1 MVVADTYRSPLRN
14 RVSRCCPA
22 CCAARRPLLNVE
34 IMRAFVRLRRAALV
48 SEQVVELVSELARR
62 IDDHDAALKAIVE
75 TIQSL
80 VNAPARRTRPIG
92 FVPPNE
98 AVITLMWSRI
108 ATTSH
113 RRRLDNRPQAFTEH
127 GRGRARAR

>member
-1 MVVADTYRSPLRN
+1 MTSRGKGHGGRRHLPVAFTEQGVAMLSSVLRSSSAIA
-14 RVSRCCPA
+14 V
-22 CCAARRPLLNVE
+22 NVE

-113 RRRLDNRPQAFTEH
+113 RRSSTTVRR
-127 GRGRARAR
+127 R